1 MRLFAE
7 RTFLAARAGALAAV
21 LVLGGLAGTASAQ
34 AVHSIRW
41 PGKDT
46 AGGLVVGPPDMRSA
60 GVSPSSG
67 VTALDFR
74 CATQYANLAAL
85 LHVAP
90 DVLARADVIAFE
102 LNGGSPGENGGWE
115 SADWLFSDGVTSYH
129 VAWDAVANRAAP
141 AEALLANG
149 SLTDTSYRAYFGI
162 ADGGPAPS
170 PVVSYQLL
178 RLPAAL
184 RTDSTAFR
192 VTVSGYASGEG
203 TPDPEAIGVL
213 TRPCSF

>member
-7 RTFLAARAGALAAV
+7 RTSVTARAGARALAVV

-41 PGKDT
+41 SGKDT
-46 AGGLVVGPPDMRSA
+46 SGGLVVGQPDMRSVS
-60 GVSPSSG
+60 VSPSSG
-67 VTALDFR
+67 VTVSDFR

-102 LNGGSPGENGGWE
+102 LNGGSPGEHGGWE
-115 SADWLFSDGVTSYH
+115 SADWLFRDGVTSYR
-129 VAWDAVANRAAP
+129 VVWDAVADHAEP

-149 SLTDTSYRAYFGI
+149 SLTEASYRAYFGI
-162 ADGGPAPS
+162 TGGDPS

-184 RTDSTAFR
+184 RTDSAAFR
-192 VTVSGYASGEG
+192 VTVSGFASGEG
-203 TPDPEAIGVL
+203 TPDPEAIGVF

>member
-7 RTFLAARAGALAAV
+7 RTSVAARAGSRALAAV
-21 LVLGGLAGTASAQ
+21 LVLGGLAGTARAQ

-41 PGKDT
+41 AGKDT
-46 AGGLVVGPPDMRSA
+46 SSGLVVGQPDMRSVS
-60 GVSPSSG
+60 VSPSSG
-67 VTALDFR
+67 VTVSDFR

-102 LNGGSPGENGGWE
+102 LNGGSPGEHGGWE
-115 SADWLFSDGVTSYH
+115 SADWLFRDGVTSYR
-129 VAWDAVANRAAP
+129 VVWDAVANRAEP

-149 SLTDTSYRAYFGI
+149 SLTAASYRAYFGI
-162 ADGGPAPS
+162 AGGGPDT
-170 PVVSYQLL
+170 VVSYQLL
-178 RLPAAL
+178 RLPTAL

-192 VTVSGYASGEG
+192 VTVFGFASGEG

-213 TRPCSF
+213 TRPCSS

>member
-1 MRLFAE
+1 MRLFAG
-7 RTFLAARAGALAAV
+7 RTSAVARFGSRALAVV
-21 LVLGGLAGTASAQ
+21 LVLGGLAGTARAQ

-41 PGKDT
+41 PAKDT
-46 AGGLVVGPPDMRSA
+46 AGGLVVGQPDMRSA
-60 GVSPSSG
+60 SVSPASG
-67 VTALDFR
+67 VTVVDFR

-102 LNGGSPGENGGWE
+102 QNGGSPGEHGGWE
-115 SADWLFSDGVTSYH
+115 SADWLFDDGVTSYR
-129 VAWDAVANRAAP
+129 VVWDAVANRSEP

-149 SLTDTSYRAYFGI
+149 SLTEDSYRAFFGI
-162 ADGGPAPS
+162 AGGGPS

-178 RLPAAL
+178 RLPPAL
-184 RTDSTAFR
+184 RTDSAAFR
-192 VTVSGYASGEG
+192 VTVSGFASGEG

-213 TRPCSF
+213 TRPCSY